1 MLPIYCGH
9 FGLTREPFNIT
20 PDPNFLYMSV
30 SHREALAQ
38 LAYGIKAR
46 RGFVVLTGEVGTG
59 KTTMIQCL
67 LDELNSTTKTALIF
81 NMVVSPKDLLRYV
94 CEKFGLVAQQESL
107 KEIHDY
113 VSLLERF
120 LLESYRKGENVALII
135 DEAQNLSTEVLE
147 NVRLLS
153 NFETAQ
159 DKLLQILLVGQPE
172 LGVRLNATELRQIKQ
187 RVALRHHLTPLSY
200 ADCEK
205 YIAKRLE
212 IAGGSISLF
221 GPKAIEAVHN
231 YSGGIP
237 RLVNIICDN
246 ALLTV
251 YALRKDKV
259 EAGMIAEVAQDLQLA
274 VSPIFAAK
282 PVDLNAERVV
292 SLNLKNR
299 SSGPTD
305 LATSSKPEPIVTFAA
320 STGKSQP
327 DRAPIGSNVSD
338 HTTTKVGFSRDA
350 KSNISTKAKIGSD
363 VVSARFLDY
372 MIGALTD
379 AMGPMASVIVYE
391 QIAAMGE
398 SVTEFP
404 KRRVVELIE
413 QTTRE
418 ISSETAK
425 ANCKRAM
432 LEGMRG
438 IANGH

>member
-1 MLPIYCGH
+1 MLPIYCEH

-20 PDPNFLYMSV
+20 PDPNFLYMSA

-38 LAYGIKAR
+38 LVYGIKAR

-94 CEKFGLVAQQESL
+94 CEKFGLVAHQESL

-172 LGVRLNATELRQIKQ
+172 LGARLNATELRQIKQ

-200 ADCEK
+200 GDCEK

-221 GPKAIEAVHN
+221 GPKAIDAVHK

-259 EAGMIAEVAQDLQLA
+259 EAGMIAEVAHDLQLT
-274 VSPIFAAK
+274 VSPVFAAK
-282 PVDLNAERVV
+282 PVDLNVEGAI
-292 SLNLKNR
+292 SLNPKNR
-299 SSGPTD
+299 SSGPAD
-305 LATSSKPEPIVTFAA
+305 LAAPKPERNVTNKDSA
-320 STGKSQP
+320 SKAQP
-327 DRAPIGSNVSD
+327 DRVPIVSNVSD
-338 HTTTKVGFSRDA
+338 HTPATVVYSRVA
-350 KSNISTKAKIGSD
+350 PSNISAASKFGSD
-363 VVSARFLDY
+363 VVSAQFLDY
-372 MIGALTD
+372 MISALTE

-418 ISSETAK
+418 ISSESAK

-438 IANGH
+438 VANGH

>member
-38 LAYGIKAR
+38 LVYGIKAR

-94 CEKFGLVAQQESL
+94 CEKFGLVSHQESL

-172 LGVRLNATELRQIKQ
+172 LGARLNASELRQIKQ

-200 ADCEK
+200 TDCEK

-212 IAGGSISLF
+212 IAGGNISLF
-221 GPKAIEAVHN
+221 GPKAIEAVHK

-259 EAGMIAEVAQDLQLA
+259 EAGMIAEVAQDLQLT
-274 VSPIFAAK
+274 VSPVFPTKTA
-282 PVDLNAERVV
+282 DLNVERAI
-292 SLNLKNR
+292 SLIPKNKD
-299 SSGPTD
+299 SGPSD
-305 LATSSKPEPIVTFAA
+305 VAAPKPERNVTAA
-320 STGKSQP
+320 GSPSKTQP
-327 DRAPIGSNVSD
+327 DSLHIISNVSD
-338 HTTTKVGFSRDA
+338 HATATVVYSRDA
-350 KSNISTKAKIGSD
+350 KSNISTTTKFGPG
-363 VVSARFLDY
+363 VVSAQFLDY
-372 MIGALTD
+372 MISALTE

-391 QIAAMGE
+391 QILAMGE

-418 ISSETAK
+418 ISTESAK

-438 IANGH
+438 IANGN

>member
-38 LAYGIKAR
+38 LVYGIKAR

-94 CEKFGLVAQQESL
+94 CEKFGLVAQHESL

-200 ADCEK
+200 GDCEK

-212 IAGGSISLF
+212 IAGGSITLF
-221 GPKAIEAVHN
+221 GPKAIDAVHK

-259 EAGMIAEVAQDLQLA
+259 EAGMIAEVAQDLQLT
-274 VSPIFAAK
+274 VSPVFATV
-282 PVDLNAERVV
+282 PVDLNVERAI

-299 SSGPTD
+299 GSAPAD
-305 LATSSKPEPIVTFAA
+305 LTALKPERNVTAADSTSKTQPDSVPIV
-320 STGKSQP
+320 
-327 DRAPIGSNVSD
+327 SNVDRS
-338 HTTTKVGFSRDA
+338 TATVVYSRDA
-350 KSNISTKAKIGSD
+350 KSNISTASKFGSG
-363 VVSARFLDY
+363 VVTAQFLDY
-372 MIGALTD
+372 MISALTE

-391 QIAAMGE
+391 QIGAMGE
-398 SVTEFP
+398 SFTEFP

-413 QTTRE
+413 NTTRE
-418 ISSETAK
+418 ISSESAK

-432 LEGMRG
+432 LEAMRG
-438 IANGH
+438 IAHGH

>member
-38 LAYGIKAR
+38 LVYGIKAR

-94 CEKFGLVAQQESL
+94 CEKFGLVAHQESL

-212 IAGGSISLF
+212 IAGGNISLF
-221 GPKAIEAVHN
+221 GPKAIDAVHK

-259 EAGMIAEVAQDLQLA
+259 EAGMIAEVAQDLQLT
-274 VSPIFAAK
+274 VSPVFAPK
-282 PVDLNAERVV
+282 PVDVNVERVI

-299 SSGPTD
+299 GSAPVD
-305 LATSSKPEPIVTFAA
+305 LPAPKPERNVTAADSASKAQPDSVPIV
-320 STGKSQP
+320 SNLS
-327 DRAPIGSNVSD
+327 DRSNATV
-338 HTTTKVGFSRDA
+338 VYSRDA
-350 KSNISTKAKIGSD
+350 KSNISTATKFGSG
-363 VVSARFLDY
+363 VVSAQFLDY
-372 MIGALTD
+372 MISALTE

-391 QIAAMGE
+391 QILAMGE

-404 KRRVVELIE
+404 KRRVAELIE

-418 ISSETAK
+418 ISSESAK

-438 IANGH
+438 IANRH

>member
-38 LAYGIKAR
+38 LVYGIKAR

-94 CEKFGLVAQQESL
+94 CEKFGLVAHHESL

-172 LGVRLNATELRQIKQ
+172 LGARLNASELRQIKQ

-221 GPKAIEAVHN
+221 GPKAIDAVHK

-259 EAGMIAEVAQDLQLA
+259 EAGMIAEVAQDLQLT
-274 VSPIFAAK
+274 VSPVFATN
-282 PVDLNAERVV
+282 PVDLNVERAT

-299 SSGPTD
+299 GSGPAD
-305 LATSSKPEPIVTFAA
+305 LAAPKPERNVTAGDSTSKAQPDSVPIV
-320 STGKSQP
+320 
-327 DRAPIGSNVSD
+327 SNVSD
-338 HTTTKVGFSRDA
+338 HTTATVVYSRDA
-350 KSNISTKAKIGSD
+350 KSNISTTTKFGSG
-363 VVSARFLDY
+363 VVTAQFLDY
-372 MIGALTD
+372 MISALTE

-413 QTTRE
+413 KTTRE
-418 ISSETAK
+418 ISSESAK

>member
-38 LAYGIKAR
+38 LVYGIKAR

-94 CEKFGLVAQQESL
+94 CEKFGLVALQESL

-172 LGVRLNATELRQIKQ
+172 LGARLNASELRQIKQ
-187 RVALRHHLTPLSY
+187 RVALRHHLTPLNY
-200 ADCEK
+200 TDCEK

-221 GPKAIEAVHN
+221 GPKAIDAVHK

-259 EAGMIAEVAQDLQLA
+259 EAGMITEVAQDLQLT
-274 VSPIFAAK
+274 VSPVFATI
-282 PVDLNAERVV
+282 PVDLNAERVIG
-292 SLNLKNR
+292 LNPKNR
-299 SSGPTD
+299 SSGPAD
-305 LATSSKPEPIVTFAA
+305 LAALKPERNVTAAYSTSKAQPDGGPIV
-320 STGKSQP
+320 
-327 DRAPIGSNVSD
+327 SNVSD
-338 HTTTKVGFSRDA
+338 HTTATVVYSRDA
-350 KSNISTKAKIGSD
+350 KSNISTTTKFGSG
-363 VVSARFLDY
+363 VVSAQFLDY
-372 MIGALTD
+372 MISALTE

-398 SVTEFP
+398 SVTDFP

-418 ISSETAK
+418 ISSESAK

-438 IANGH
+438 IANGN

>member
-38 LAYGIKAR
+38 LVYGIKAR

-94 CEKFGLVAQQESL
+94 CEKFGLVAQHESL

-120 LLESYRKGENVALII
+120 LLESYRKGDNVVLIL

-147 NVRLLS
+147 NVRVLS

-172 LGVRLNATELRQIKQ
+172 LGARLNATELRQIKQ

-221 GPKAIEAVHN
+221 GPKAIDAVHK

-259 EAGMIAEVAQDLQLA
+259 EAGMIAEVAQDLQLTL
-274 VSPIFAAK
+274 SPVFATK
-282 PVDLNAERVV
+282 PVDLNVERAI
-292 SLNLKNR
+292 SLNPKNR
-299 SSGPTD
+299 SFGPAELTVPKPERNVTAAD
-305 LATSSKPEPIVTFAA
+305 SISKPQLVSVPIV
-320 STGKSQP
+320 
-327 DRAPIGSNVSD
+327 SNVSD
-338 HTTTKVGFSRDA
+338 HTTATVVYSRDV
-350 KSNISTKAKIGSD
+350 KSNISTTTKFGSGL
-363 VVSARFLDY
+363 VSPQFLDY
-372 MIGALTD
+372 MISALTE

-418 ISSETAK
+418 ISSESAK

-438 IANGH
+438 IANGN

>member
-38 LAYGIKAR
+38 LVYGIKAR

-67 LDELNSTTKTALIF
+67 LEELNSTTKTALIF

-94 CEKFGLVAQQESL
+94 CEKFGLVALQESL

-172 LGVRLNATELRQIKQ
+172 LGARLNASELRQIKQ

-200 ADCEK
+200 TDCEK

-221 GPKAIEAVHN
+221 GPKAIDAVHK

-259 EAGMIAEVAQDLQLA
+259 EAGMITEVAQDLQLT
-274 VSPIFAAK
+274 VSPVFATT
-282 PVDLNAERVV
+282 PVDLNAERVIG
-292 SLNLKNR
+292 LNPKNR
-299 SSGPTD
+299 SSGPAD
-305 LATSSKPEPIVTFAA
+305 LAALKPERNVTAAYSTSKAQPDGVPIV
-320 STGKSQP
+320 
-327 DRAPIGSNVSD
+327 SNVSD
-338 HTTTKVGFSRDA
+338 HTTATVVYSRDA
-350 KSNISTKAKIGSD
+350 KSNISTTTKFGSG
-363 VVSARFLDY
+363 VVSAQFLDY
-372 MIGALTD
+372 MISALTE

-398 SVTEFP
+398 SVTDFP
-404 KRRVVELIE
+404 RRRVVELIE

-418 ISSETAK
+418 ISSESAK

-438 IANGH
+438 IANGN

>member
-38 LAYGIKAR
+38 LVYGIKAR

-81 NMVVSPKDLLRYV
+81 NMVVNPKDLLRYV
-94 CEKFGLVAQQESL
+94 CEKFGLVALQESL

-172 LGVRLNATELRQIKQ
+172 LGDRLNASELRQIKQ

-200 ADCEK
+200 TDCEK

-221 GPKAIEAVHN
+221 GPKAIDAVHK

-259 EAGMIAEVAQDLQLA
+259 EAGMITEVAQDLQLT
-274 VSPIFAAK
+274 VSPVFATI
-282 PVDLNAERVV
+282 PVDLNAERVI
-292 SLNLKNR
+292 SLNPKNR
-299 SSGPTD
+299 SSGPAD
-305 LATSSKPEPIVTFAA
+305 LAALKPERNVTAAYSTSKAQPDSGPIV
-320 STGKSQP
+320 
-327 DRAPIGSNVSD
+327 SNVSD
-338 HTTTKVGFSRDA
+338 HTTATVVYSRDA
-350 KSNISTKAKIGSD
+350 KSNISTTTKFGSG
-363 VVSARFLDY
+363 VVSAQFLDY
-372 MIGALTD
+372 MISALTE

-398 SVTEFP
+398 SVTDFP

-418 ISSETAK
+418 ISSESAK

-438 IANGH
+438 IANGN